1 MAGYI
6 INIVVGC
13 LVGLI
18 FILLGICQCR
28 SESPVGMNTG
38 EKPPRPEQLSDVKA
52 WNQGHGRALI
62 RFGIVIAVTVG
73 AFPLLLEHA
82 DVQVMTVAFIV
93 MIVAEIAGLEVNHVR
108 LERRYKIK

>member
-6 INIVVGC
+6 INSVVGC

-18 FILLGICQCR
+18 FVLLGVSQCR
-28 SESPVGMNTG
+28 SKFPVAMNTG

-62 RFGIVIAVTVG
+62 GFGIAIAATVG
-73 AFPLLLEHA
+73 VFPVLLDHA
-82 DVQVMTVAFIV
+82 DVKMITVAFIAA
-93 MIVAEIAGLEVNHVR
+93 IVVEVAGLEVNHIR
-108 LERRYKIK
+108 LERRYMLR